1 MARQAV
7 RQAAATP
14 QPGRRAKAGWLFI
27 VFLLLLIVSLP
38 TVLLLLFGMLPAI
51 VAYII
56 DPSKHKTSTICV
68 GAMNFAGVF
77 PYLLSLWTGIHSID
91 VALGILTDIFAL
103 MVMYSAAAAGW
114 MVFMAV
120 PPVVGV
126 LLNVMDG
133 RRIAALRARQKR
145 ILKEWGKD
153 MAETAHP
160 AETEIG
166 A

>member
-1 MARQAV
+1 
-7 RQAAATP
+7 
-14 QPGRRAKAGWLFI
+14 
-27 VFLLLLIVSLP
+27 
-38 TVLLLLFGMLPAI
+38 
-51 VAYII
+51 
-56 DPSKHKTSTICV
+56 
-68 GAMNFAGVF
+68 MNFAGVF

-126 LLNVMDG
+126 LMSGMDR

-145 ILKEWGKD
+145 AVKEWGKGV
-153 MAETAHP
+153 AE
-160 AETEIG
+160 I
-166 A
+166 

>member
-7 RQAAATP
+7 RHAAAARRS
-14 QPGRRAKAGWLFI
+14 GRRAKAGWLFI
-27 VFLLLLIVSLP
+27 VFALLLIVSLP
-38 TVLLLLFGMLPAI
+38 TVLLLFFGMLPAI
-51 VAYII
+51 VAYVV
-56 DPSKHKTSTICV
+56 DPSRNKTSTICV

-126 LLNVMDG
+126 LMSGMDR

-145 ILKEWGKD
+145 AVKEWGKGV
-153 MAETAHP
+153 AE
-160 AETEIG
+160 I
-166 A
+166 

>member
-7 RQAAATP
+7 RHAAAARRS
-14 QPGRRAKAGWLFI
+14 GRRAKAGWLFI
-27 VFLLLLIVSLP
+27 VFALLLIVSLP
-38 TVLLLLFGMLPAI
+38 TVLLLFFGMLPAI
-51 VAYII
+51 VAYVV
-56 DPSKHKTSTICV
+56 DPSRNKTSTICV

-114 MVFMAV
+114 MVFMAI

-126 LLNVMDG
+126 LMSGMDR

-145 ILKEWGKD
+145 AVKEWGKGV
-153 MAETAHP
+153 AE
-160 AETEIG
+160 I
-166 A
+166 

>member
-1 MARQAV
+1 MASQAV
-7 RQAAATP
+7 RHAAAARRS
-14 QPGRRAKAGWLFI
+14 GRRAKAGWLFI
-27 VFLLLLIVSLP
+27 VFALLLIVSLP
-38 TVLLLLFGMLPAI
+38 TVLLLFFGMLPAI
-51 VAYII
+51 VAYVV
-56 DPSKHKTSTICV
+56 DPSRNKTSTICV

-114 MVFMAV
+114 MVFMAI

-126 LLNVMDG
+126 LMSGMDR

-145 ILKEWGKD
+145 AVKEWGKGV
-153 MAETAHP
+153 AE
-160 AETEIG
+160 I
-166 A
+166 

>member
-7 RQAAATP
+7 RHAAAARRS
-14 QPGRRAKAGWLFI
+14 GRRAKAGWLFI
-27 VFLLLLIVSLP
+27 VFALLLIVSLP
-38 TVLLLLFGMLPAI
+38 TVLLLFFGMLPAI
-51 VAYII
+51 VAYIV
-56 DPSKHKTSTICV
+56 DPSRNKTSTICV

-126 LLNVMDG
+126 LMSGMDR

-145 ILKEWGKD
+145 AVKEWGKGV
-153 MAETAHP
+153 AE
-160 AETEIG
+160 I
-166 A
+166 

>member
-14 QPGRRAKAGWLFI
+14 QPGRGAKAGWLFI
-27 VFLLLLIVSLP
+27 VFALLLIVSLP
-38 TVLLLLFGMLPAI
+38 TVLLLFFGMLPAI
-51 VAYII
+51 VAYIV
-56 DPSKHKTSTICV
+56 DPSRNKTSTICV

-126 LLNVMDG
+126 LMSGMDR

-145 ILKEWGKD
+145 AVKEWGKGV
-153 MAETAHP
+153 AE
-160 AETEIG
+160 I
-166 A
+166 

>member
-7 RQAAATP
+7 RQAAVTP
-14 QPGRRAKAGWLFI
+14 QTGRRAKAGWLFI
-27 VFLLLLIVSLP
+27 VFALLLIVSLP
-38 TVLLLLFGMLPAI
+38 TVLLLFFGMLPAI
-51 VAYII
+51 VAYVI
-56 DPSKHKTSTICV
+56 DPSRNKTSTTCV

-77 PYLLSLWTGIHSID
+77 PYLLSLWTGIHSFD

-120 PPVVGV
+120 PPMVGV
-126 LLNVMDG
+126 LMSGMDR

-145 ILKEWGKD
+145 IVKEWGKD
-153 MAETAHP
+153 VAE
-160 AETEIG
+160 I
-166 A
+166 

>member
-7 RQAAATP
+7 RHAATTRRS
-14 QPGRRAKAGWLFI
+14 GRRAKAGWLFI
-27 VFLLLLIVSLP
+27 VFALLLIVSLP
-38 TVLLLLFGMLPAI
+38 TVLLLFFGMLPAI
-51 VAYII
+51 VAYIV
-56 DPSKHKTSTICV
+56 DPSKNKTSTICV

-91 VALGILTDIFAL
+91 ITLGILTDIFAL

-126 LLNVMDG
+126 LMSGMDR

-145 ILKEWGKD
+145 IVKEWGKD
-153 MAETAHP
+153 VAE
-160 AETEIG
+160 I
-166 A
+166 

>member
-7 RQAAATP
+7 RQAAARP

-27 VFLLLLIVSLP
+27 VFALLLIVSLP
-38 TVLLLLFGMLPAI
+38 TVLLLFFGMLPAI
-51 VAYII
+51 VAYVV
-56 DPSKHKTSTICV
+56 DPSRNKTSTICV

-126 LLNVMDG
+126 LMSGMDR

-145 ILKEWGKD
+145 AVKEWGKGV
-153 MAETAHP
+153 AE
-160 AETEIG
+160 I
-166 A
+166 

>member
-7 RQAAATP
+7 RHAATTRRS
-14 QPGRRAKAGWLFI
+14 GRRAKAGWLFI
-27 VFLLLLIVSLP
+27 VFALLLIVSLP
-38 TVLLLLFGMLPAI
+38 TVLLLFFGMLPAI
-51 VAYII
+51 VAYIV
-56 DPSKHKTSTICV
+56 DPSRNKTSTICV

-126 LLNVMDG
+126 LLSGMDR

-145 ILKEWGKD
+145 IVKEWGKGV
-153 MAETAHP
+153 AE
-160 AETEIG
+160 I
-166 A
+166 

>member
-7 RQAAATP
+7 RHATTRRS
-14 QPGRRAKAGWLFI
+14 GRRAKAGWLFI
-27 VFLLLLIVSLP
+27 VFALLLIVSLP

-51 VAYII
+51 VAYIV
-56 DPSKHKTSTICV
+56 DPSKNKTSTICV
-68 GAMNFAGVF
+68 GTMNFAGVF

-103 MVMYSAAAAGW
+103 MVMYSAAAVGW

-126 LLNVMDG
+126 LMSGMDR

-145 ILKEWGKD
+145 IVKEWGKD
-153 MAETAHP
+153 VV
-160 AETEIG
+160 
-166 A
+166 

>member
-7 RQAAATP
+7 RHAATARRS
-14 QPGRRAKAGWLFI
+14 GRRAKAGWLFI
-27 VFLLLLIVSLP
+27 VFALLLIVSLP

-51 VAYII
+51 VAYIV
-56 DPSKHKTSTICV
+56 DPSRNKTSTICV

-77 PYLLSLWTGIHSID
+77 PYLLDLWTGIHSID

-126 LLNVMDG
+126 LMSGMDR

-145 ILKEWGKD
+145 AVKEWGKGV
-153 MAETAHP
+153 AE
-160 AETEIG
+160 I
-166 A
+166 